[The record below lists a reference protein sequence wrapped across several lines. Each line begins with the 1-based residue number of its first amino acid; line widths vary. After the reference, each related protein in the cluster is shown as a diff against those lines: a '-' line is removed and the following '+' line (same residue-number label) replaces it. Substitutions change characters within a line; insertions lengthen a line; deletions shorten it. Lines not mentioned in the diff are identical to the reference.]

1 MCLRDD
7 TKTVKRLYDSVRWRK
22 IRKMQLS
29 KHPLCDMCKQQGK
42 IISATVCD
50 HIIPHHNDLNLFY
63 DSNNLQSLCATCH
76 GVKKFTEIHGYS
88 PACGIDGQPLDV
100 NHPWH
105 QKKGESK

>member
-1 MCLRDD
+1 MRLRDD

-22 IRKMQLS
+22 IRKMQLL
-29 KHPLCDMCKQQGK
+29 KHPLCEMCKQQGK

-76 GVKKFTEIHGYS
+76 GVKRIKENKRLYPGCDIN
-88 PACGIDGQPLDV
+88 GIPLDKDHV
-100 NHPWH
+100 WN
-105 QKKGESK
+105 KK